1 MYAAQTQADFSVV
14 PQIALSGS
22 CGYTVNDDRVVVTVN
37 EIANRRQVGDV
48 SGTLSV
54 ELWALK
60 QPYAGGSF
68 NGVALAGTSIGEVSG
83 QHYLAD
89 CRYDL
94 IFAEPPAGTWF
105 LSLMLREWTEMGYV
119 TRDYVN
125 FAVPYV
131 VAAKSWVVRNT
142 ADNVIS
148 VSFAGKPAGSPPPS
162 ESDAGAPPKA
172 GVAKSAPVD
181 PVKPSIS
188 AVASLNEATI
198 EEIVA
203 VKGVSKKVAGNLVAA
218 RPFKSFDELLAVK
231 GIGKAMIKKLRQ
243 FFAL

>member
-1 MYAAQTQADFSVV
+1 MYAAQTQADVSAM
-14 PQIALSGS
+14 PQIAISGS
-22 CGYTVNDDRVVVTVN
+22 CGYTVNDDRVAVTVN
-37 EIANRRQVGDV
+37 EIANRRNIGDI

-94 IFAEPPAGTWF
+94 IFAEPPTGTWF
-105 LSLMLREWTEMGYV
+105 LSLMLREWTETGYV

-125 FAVPYV
+125 FTLPYV
-131 VAAKSWVVRNT
+131 VAAKPRVVRT
-142 ADNVIS
+142 AADNVIS
-148 VSFAGKPAGSPPPS
+148 VSFTGKPAGSPGPS
-162 ESDAGAPPKA
+162 ERDAGAPPKA
-172 GVAKSAPVD
+172 GVAKWAPVD

-188 AVASLNEATI
+188 TVASLNEATI

-243 FFAL
+243 FFAV